1 MNSYGSVSLVSGVIY
16 KLLRHLN
23 WFSDPVPDP
32 VPGPVPDH
40 ADQINELSDDLLYN
54 YKRKARKAI
63 NKLNSPPPSNPDSP
77 RAKQLE
83 NRVKGFRLAWDK
95 LGRK

>member
-40 ADQINELSDDLLYN
+40 ADQINELS
-54 YKRKARKAI
+54 RATH
-63 NKLNSPPPSNPDSP
+63 PSTT
-77 RAKQLE
+77 
-83 NRVKGFRLAWDK
+83 
-95 LGRK
+95 